1 LRDAK
6 RHLLG
11 LNEITLKETVKDERL
26 TQIERKNA
34 RLNFIH
40 FLFKV
45 IEKCYIE
52 KILQYSINEESCRG
66 LTQSNLSTSAI

>member
-34 RLNFIH
+34 RLKFIH

-45 IEKCYIE
+45 IEK
-52 KILQYSINEESCRG
+52 G
-66 LTQSNLSTSAI
+66 